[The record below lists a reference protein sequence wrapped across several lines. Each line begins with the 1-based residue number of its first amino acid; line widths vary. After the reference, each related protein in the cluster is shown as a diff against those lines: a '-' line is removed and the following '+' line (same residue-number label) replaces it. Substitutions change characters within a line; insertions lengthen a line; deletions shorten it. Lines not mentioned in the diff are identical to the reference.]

1 MFIKKDLR
9 KIPII
14 FSDAKEAYEKDP
26 SDKLVELRLA
36 RRPAEFKQGSIAPLC
51 QPHYIPSLIHLQKLS
66 LYDCQISTLEGIQFL
81 ADSCP
86 ILEEMNLGRNPL
98 KSLPSELGSMKA
110 LKSLS
115 LDDCEILRMSNNFIT
130 KVDGEKLDTWKG
142 MEVLCL
148 DGNLIEQV
156 PAEMQCLI
164 KLKVLMLRKNKIK
177 YLPYGVPGSTH
188 MELTLFHIS
197 TNDLEALPSSIAQC
211 PSLKMIYANSNK
223 IVQIPLDLAKMQS
236 LEHCNL
242 GNNAIIQL
250 DDEFL
255 ERFGTPN
262 AKDGKCTK
270 DEKVNMQLEQNPVSK
285 VDKSQQDASAMEVC

>member
-51 QPHYIPSLIHLQKLS
+51 QPHYIPSLMHLQKLS

-115 LDDCEILRMSNNFIT
+115 LDDCEVEGDLPSCLYELDQLQVLRMSNNFIT

-148 DGNLIEQV
+148 DGNLIEHV

-164 KLKVLMLRKNKIK
+164 KLKVLMLR
-177 YLPYGVPGSTH
+177 
-188 MELTLFHIS
+188 
-197 TNDLEALPSSIAQC
+197 
-211 PSLKMIYANSNK
+211 
-223 IVQIPLDLAKMQS
+223 
-236 LEHCNL
+236 
-242 GNNAIIQL
+242 
-250 DDEFL
+250 
-255 ERFGTPN
+255 
-262 AKDGKCTK
+262 
-270 DEKVNMQLEQNPVSK
+270 
-285 VDKSQQDASAMEVC
+285 